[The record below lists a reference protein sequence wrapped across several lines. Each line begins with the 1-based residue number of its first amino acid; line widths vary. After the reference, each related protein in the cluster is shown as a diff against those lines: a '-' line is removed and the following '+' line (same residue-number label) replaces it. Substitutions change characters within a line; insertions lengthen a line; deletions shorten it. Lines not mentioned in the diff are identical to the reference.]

1 MVHQNKAPTAYPAV
15 GAFILV
21 ARSEDSNRA
30 TAPQCRNQQSSGLLV
45 SPRESPRGMGKEAER
60 AGGRDVA
67 AIQPYGKRRALFYCN
82 NPECCDSLCTIGGRE
97 QPRRRPPPAAETGS
111 RSRGRGRRGDVP
123 PKGRWPMRAPQPVG
137 PRRLAYRRAKTV
149 QWTILER
156 KSLHSLIG
164 RKGGCTIPFGA
175 GSCVVQ
181 ALAFASRGPVANFAP
196 Y

>member
-1 MVHQNKAPTAYPAV
+1 MFPLYSLTENVRL
-15 GAFILV
+15 F
-21 ARSEDSNRA
+21 
-30 TAPQCRNQQSSGLLV
+30 
-45 SPRESPRGMGKEAER
+45 
-60 AGGRDVA
+60 
-67 AIQPYGKRRALFYCN
+67 FYCN

-97 QPRRRPPPAAETGS
+97 QLRRRPPPAAETGS
-111 RSRGRGRRGDVP
+111 RSRGRGRRGDGP
-123 PKGRWPMRAPQPVG
+123 PKGRRTMRAPQPVG

-181 ALAFASRGPVANFAP
+181 ALAFASRGPVAKNAP
-196 Y
+196 QERFLNAPAACTKPRKSERTSF